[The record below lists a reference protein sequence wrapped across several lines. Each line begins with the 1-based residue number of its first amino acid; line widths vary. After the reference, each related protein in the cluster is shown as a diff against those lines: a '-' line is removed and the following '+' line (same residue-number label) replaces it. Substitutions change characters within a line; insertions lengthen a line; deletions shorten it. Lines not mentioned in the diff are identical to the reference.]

1 MARTLDPTKRGRRA
15 KVFTDKQV
23 GAIKARCV
31 QSIGELFKQREH
43 TKFIDTWM
51 QGSQLELGVDVNDPM
66 KSGNPYAPRGQ
77 ADNDEY
83 QDIAARTPAPF
94 GRLIVASVAQTVY
107 MESATIAGK
116 KSNPDDS
123 DLDCIRVLKSN
134 NWSARQIPL
143 TRSTIGHGTA
153 FVKLS
158 PAKNIFTGEDTVKIT
173 TSSATR
179 TALFWDDLDD
189 EWANFALTIDPAP
202 IPEGERATERWTC
215 VYTDE
220 TGEYQLTFNG
230 RGERL
235 EDWTFDGILADW
247 DLPVCP
253 VIPFTNVED
262 LDGNTVGEIEPV
274 IPLLRR
280 IDQDTFDRIV
290 VQRFGAWKIRWIAGL
305 AAPSGSSAD
314 ERRAKALQLKVEDIL
329 IAENPETKFGTLD
342 ATEIKGFIEAHDADL
357 RVLSAVTQT
366 PPHHLL
372 GLSANLQAE
381 ALAAAEA
388 GLQRKSNDF
397 KVYNSGSYQKLLRLI
412 AVMRGN
418 SEEARADEYD
428 IQYRDTES
436 RSLNQA
442 AQALGALA
450 TQLGVPVEML
460 WNRIPDWTDD
470 DTRRALEIIEDR
482 KADALIQA
490 ALGVQGGDQAQDQP
504 GQTGTQ
510 DEATQS
516 DERNS

>member
-1 MARTLDPTKRGRRA
+1 MARNLDPTRGRRKA

-23 GAIKARCV
+23 GIIKARCV
-31 QSIGELFKQREH
+31 QSIGEFFAQREH
-43 TKFIDTWM
+43 TKFIDTWFR
-51 QGSQLELGVDVNDPM
+51 GTQLELGADKDPM

-77 ADNDEY
+77 APNDEY
-83 QDIAARTPAPF
+83 EDIAARTPAPF
-94 GRLIVASVAQTVY
+94 GQLVVRSLAQTVY
-107 MESATIAGK
+107 MEGATIAGASRK
-116 KSNPDDS
+116 EQEQT
-123 DLDCIRVLKSN
+123 LDCVQVLNRN
-134 NWSARQIPL
+134 NWSARQIPS
-143 TRSTIGHGTA
+143 TRATIGHGQS
-153 FVKLS
+153 FVKAV
-158 PAKNIFTGEDTVKIT
+158 PAIDPFTKEETVKIT
-173 TSSATR
+173 TSSALR

-189 EWANFALTIDPAP
+189 EWANFAITVDAAP
-202 IPEGERATERWTC
+202 TRDDDKDRWTC

-220 TGEYQLTFNG
+220 TGEYQLSFKN

-235 EDWTFDGILADW
+235 EDWTFDGIIEEW

-253 VIPFTNVED
+253 VVAFTNIED
-262 LDGNTVGEIEPV
+262 LDGNTIGEIEPV

-290 VQRFGAWKIRWIAGL
+290 VQRFGAWKIRYIAGL
-305 AAPSGSSAD
+305 AMPAD
-314 ERRAKALQLKVEDIL
+314 ASDADKRAKALQLKVEEIL
-329 IAENPETKFGTLD
+329 IASDPNAKFGTFD

-388 GLQRKSNDF
+388 GLQRKSTDF
-397 KVYNSGSYQKLLRLI
+397 KVFNSGSYQRLLRLI
-412 AVMRGN
+412 AVLRN
-418 SEEARADEYD
+418 KPEEARADQFD
-428 IQYRDTES
+428 IRYRDTES

-442 AQALGALA
+442 AQALGTLA
-450 TQLGVPVEML
+450 TQLQVPVELL

-470 DTRRALEIIEDR
+470 DTERAKELLEDAR
-482 KADALIQA
+482 ADALFA
-490 ALGVQGGDQAQDQP
+490 AVEQTQGRQP
-504 GQTGTQ
+504 GQPGTQ